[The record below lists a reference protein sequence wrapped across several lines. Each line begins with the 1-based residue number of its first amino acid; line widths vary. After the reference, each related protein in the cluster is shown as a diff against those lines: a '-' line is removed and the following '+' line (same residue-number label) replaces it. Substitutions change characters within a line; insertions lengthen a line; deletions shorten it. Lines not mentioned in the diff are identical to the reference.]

1 MIALFFISKATSFD
15 QRVLSTDQNSTPGN
29 DSTPPSSHE
38 SREINVNGVMY
49 RSCNVHKVVYS
60 YTHARI
66 KHGALVD
73 RGANGGICG
82 GDTRVFQTTGRT
94 VDIQGIDS
102 HQIVNIP
109 VVSAGAV
116 VKTHRGNVIL
126 IFHQYAHVLN
136 SKTIH
141 SSAQLEMFGNSV
153 DEKSLLVPGGK
164 QCITTPDGYCIPL
177 NIKSGLPYMSM
188 RPYTDSEWNSLP
200 HVIMTSDAT
209 WDPTVLDNTID
220 DNETWFNAVDSHTH
234 TQQPFPYLMSVVATS
249 FVFKIIPF
257 LLMILTYLMDQFPSI
272 PVSTPSMNE
281 ISHHHALIMH
291 RTSHTLPG
299 NPLTLSS
306 VRLRLLPSIYVPP
319 SVPIS
324 LGILRHN
331 SLHLTSHVAKKPLQL
346 TLSTLTHL
354 LLTMVLLKSNFTVA
368 STTESTTYT
377 V

>member
-1 MIALFFISKATSFD
+1 M
-15 QRVLSTDQNSTPGN
+15 
-29 DSTPPSSHE
+29 
-38 SREINVNGVMY
+38 
-49 RSCNVHKVVYS
+49 
-60 YTHARI
+60 
-66 KHGALVD
+66 
-73 RGANGGICG
+73 
-82 GDTRVFQTTGRT
+82 
-94 VDIQGIDS
+94 QGIDS
-102 HQIVNIP
+102 HQIINIP

-126 IFHQYAHVLN
+126 IFHQYTHVLN

-220 DNETWFNAVDSHTH
+220 DNETWFDAVDSHTH
-234 TQQPFPYLMSVVATS
+234 PTALSLFDECGRYKFCLQNNSIS
-249 FVFKIIPF
+249 ID
-257 LLMILTYLMDQFPSI
+257 LMDQSPLI

-291 RTSHTLPG
+291 HTSHTLPG

-306 VRLRLLPSIYVPP
+306 VHLRLLPSIYVPP

-354 LLTMVLLKSNFTVA
+354 LSTMVLHKPNFIVA
-368 STTESTTYT
+368 STPESATYT